1 MFSNTL
7 LIFRMQ
13 SFYMHWKSSDASR
26 YLYALCEHIVHRSN
40 NDIVILTCCFLFFFY
55 MYIISS
61 DAFFLWLK
69 RDLLIFN
76 KVMRYDEKKL

>member
-1 MFSNTL
+1 MFSNTF

-40 NDIVILTCCFLFFFY
+40 NDIVILTCCFLFFF
-55 MYIISS
+55 ICI
-61 DAFFLWLK
+61 
-69 RDLLIFN
+69 
-76 KVMRYDEKKL
+76 